1 MKDYILLIDD
11 NEINLELLSYLL
23 TEFGYAVRTAE
34 SGAKGLAVVRMSPP
48 NLILCDLMM
57 PDMDGY
63 EVARKLKSDP
73 LLATIPV
80 VAVSALAMAG
90 DRTTALE
97 SGFDGYIS
105 KPIDPERFVREIAA
119 YLAKPAPD
127 LASQSDRNAAP
138 ASVCRGRDA
147 PRLGPGGTAAD
158 AENPPPGTAP

>member
-11 NEINLELLSYLL
+11 NEINLELMSYLL
-23 TEFGYAVRTAE
+23 TAFGYAVQTAE
-34 SGAKGLAVVRMSPP
+34 SGAKGLAVAAMSPP

-73 LLATIPV
+73 LFAAIPV
-80 VAVSALAMAG
+80 VAVTALAMAG

-105 KPIDPERFVREIAA
+105 KPIDPERFVGEIAA
-119 YLAKPAPD
+119 FLTKPAPD
-127 LASQSDRNAAP
+127 PATKSERNAP
-138 ASVCRGRDA
+138 LASVCRGNDA
-147 PRLGPGGTAAD
+147 PHPGLGGKAD
-158 AENPPPGTAP
+158 AENPPPGMH